1 MTPLNGNGNGNGHRH
16 LRLRRRDLPGLWVWC
31 AAVVAVVALYA
42 RQERGAVLSGFAQE
56 TVAQVAAEAPGR
68 LRDVVVAPDQKVE
81 AGQVVAWLDD
91 TQLKLE
97 LAVASAELR
106 RLRSEAERET
116 AAWALDLESDRRR
129 FAADTETSRLDYL
142 GARADLAS
150 ARVELQG
157 LEATLA
163 RSRALAA
170 QALTSQ
176 ATLEADSTAC
186 QAQRE
191 LVAGRQEVVT
201 ALAERLRQAQA
212 RQGRLEGAAGAPS
225 ASALPAAL
233 AAAVEVQETR
243 LQLAELAQARCALH
257 APAAGVVGE
266 VLRRPG
272 EVVAAGEPVVTV
284 IGERALEVVAYATEE
299 QSVHVAVGDQV
310 RLRRAVRGSAP
321 IDAVVTSVGAA
332 MSALPLRVEPFAQS
346 TVWGQAIRV
355 RLPEGSDVKPGESFR
370 LSFR

>member
-1 MTPLNGNGNGNGHRH
+1 MTAFNGGNGNGH
-16 LRLRRRDLPGLWVWC
+16 LRLRRRDFPGLWVWC

-42 RQERGAVLSGFAQE
+42 RQERGAVLSGYAQE

-68 LRDVVVAPDQKVE
+68 LRDVVVAPDQKVA

-106 RLRSEAERET
+106 RLRSETERET

-129 FAADTETSRLDYL
+129 FAGDFETARLDYL

-170 QALTSQ
+170 QALTST
-176 ATLEADSTAC
+176 ALLEADSTAC

-191 LVAGRQEVVT
+191 LVTGREEVVT
-201 ALAERLRQAQA
+201 ALAERFRQAQA
-212 RQGRLEGAAGAPS
+212 RQSRLEGAAGAPS

-272 EVVAAGEPVVTV
+272 EVVAAGEPVLTV
-284 IGERALEVVAYATEE
+284 VGERALEVVAYVTEE
-299 QSVHVAVGDQV
+299 QSVRVAVGDPV
-310 RLRRAVRGSAP
+310 RLRRYTRGSAP

-332 MSALPLRVEPFAQS
+332 MSALPLRVEPFAQLP
-346 TVWGQAIRV
+346 VWGQAIRV

>member
-1 MTPLNGNGNGNGHRH
+1 MTATNGNRH
-16 LRLRRRDLPGLWVWC
+16 LRLRRRDFPGLWVWC
-31 AAVVAVVALYA
+31 AAVVVVAALYG
-42 RQERGAVLSGFAQE
+42 RQERGAVLAGFAQE
-56 TVAQVAAEAPGR
+56 TVAQVAAEGSGR
-68 LRDVVVAPDQKVE
+68 LRDVIVAPDQKVE

-91 TQLKLE
+91 TQLRLE
-97 LAVASAELR
+97 LAVATAELR

-116 AAWALDLESDRRR
+116 AAWALNLESDRRR
-129 FAADTETSRLDYL
+129 FAGDYETARLDYL
-142 GARADLAS
+142 GARAELAS

-163 RSRALAA
+163 RSRVLTA
-170 QALTSQ
+170 QTLTSQ
-176 ATLEADSTAC
+176 AALEADSTAC

-191 LVAGRQEVVT
+191 LVAGRVEVVT

-212 RQGRLEGAAGAPS
+212 REARLEDAAGAPS

-243 LQLAELAQARCALH
+243 LQLAELAQARCALR
-257 APAAGVVGE
+257 APAAGIVRE

-272 EVVAAGEPVVTV
+272 EVVAAGEPVLTV
-284 IGERALEVVAYATEE
+284 VGERALEVVAYATEE
-299 QSVHVAVGDQV
+299 QSVRVAVGDRV
-310 RLRRAVRGSAP
+310 RLRRAARGSAP

-332 MSALPLRVEPFAQS
+332 MSALPLRVEPFAS
-346 TVWGQAIRV
+346 APVWGQSIRV
-355 RLPEGSDVKPGESFR
+355 RLPGGCDVKPGESFR